1 MSSLQKRLVFKKYKV
16 GKLIYKTQISLI
28 HEGINEITK
37 EQVAM
42 KFEKIG
48 GKFDLLG
55 TEIYYLLLLKGIGIP
70 NVKSY
75 GQVMNYKV
83 LIEELLGKSIFSI
96 WDELYRKNNL
106 NTNKDILNDVC
117 LIAIQCLDRL
127 EYVHSKN
134 IVHKDIKP
142 ANFLFGRKNPKLI
155 YLIDFGMSKKYRS
168 SKTGKHIK
176 LQKLNKINGTLRYMS
191 INSCKYYQY
200 SRRDDLESLG
210 YMLIFLTKNNL
221 PWISVE
227 NEDINLKLKM
237 EKICSLKA
245 SITPEKLCRGLPYEF
260 CKYIDYCQ
268 KLDFEQEPDYNYLRN
283 LFIDVLKRSENL
295 YGLNHIKCKTF
306 SFFDEKDSN
315 KLKEKIF
322 SDRRSSQA
330 KNIEKGKINAHKRI
344 YSHIKSSIEKNKK
357 YLSDLSNAVCLNS
370 DLKKISI
377 NNSKNLDDNN
387 NKNEINYNNITITND
402 SQIIKK
408 IDINILCIN
417 KNNKMKHTDRK
428 IFESAKTKINN
439 LIQQSSKSNQKI
451 GNNNIFLNIG
461 KKPNEIVKSPIQK
474 MDYKGHIRTENNY
487 NLMEN
492 NIPKKPISKNST
504 NLTYKS
510 NINSKFKTVQYHDK
524 RNFSQ
529 LLNFDSKQNT
539 KFGNN
544 QGLTIDIDFNNKSN
558 TKYNLNEKIHY
569 KSIVTEIERKK
580 EKQKNQN
587 FINNKSLLNNNFKI
601 ESKLQNRNNF
611 YFKNNTISNN
621 QDLTS
626 INKSDY

>member
-1 MSSLQKRLVFKKYKV
+1 MPE
-16 GKLIYKTQISLI
+16 T
-28 HEGINEITK
+28 
-37 EQVAM
+37 
-42 KFEKIG
+42 
-48 GKFDLLG
+48 
-55 TEIYYLLLLKGIGIP
+55 IP
-70 NVKSY
+70 N
-75 GQVMNYKV
+75 N
-83 LIEELLGKSIFSI
+83 F
-96 WDELYRKNNL
+96 
-106 NTNKDILNDVC
+106 NDV
-117 LIAIQCLDRL
+117 
-127 EYVHSKN
+127 
-134 IVHKDIKP
+134 
-142 ANFLFGRKNPKLI
+142 
-155 YLIDFGMSKKYRS
+155 
-168 SKTGKHIK
+168 
-176 LQKLNKINGTLRYMS
+176 LNKYAIKQ
-191 INSCKYYQY
+191 I
-200 SRRDDLESLG
+200 
-210 YMLIFLTKNNL
+210 
-221 PWISVE
+221 
-227 NEDINLKLKM
+227 LKI

-295 YGLNHIKCKTF
+295 FGLNHIKCKTF

-417 KNNKMKHTDRK
+417 KNNKMKLIDRK

-451 GNNNIFLNIG
+451 DNNNIFLNIE

-492 NIPKKPISKNST
+492 NIPKKPISKKST

-510 NINSKFKTVQYHDK
+510 NINSKIKTVQYHDK

-544 QGLTIDIDFNNKSN
+544 QSPTIDIDFNNKSN
-558 TKYNLNEKIHY
+558 MKYNLNEKIHY

-601 ESKLQNRNNF
+601 KSKFQIKNNL
-611 YFKNNTISNN
+611 YFKNNTTSNN

-626 INKSDY
+626 INKSNY